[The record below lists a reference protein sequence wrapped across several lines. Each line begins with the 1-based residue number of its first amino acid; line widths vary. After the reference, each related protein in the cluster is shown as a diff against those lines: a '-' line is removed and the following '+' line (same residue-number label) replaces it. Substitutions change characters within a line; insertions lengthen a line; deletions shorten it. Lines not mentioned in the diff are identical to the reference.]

1 MQDWFVPDHTLA
13 VYFGQARFDKVLKMK
28 DGQYKPFL
36 GDILQAK
43 KDCDDLREC
52 FEKYSI

>member
-13 VYFGQARFDKVLKMK
+13 VYFGQAHFDKVLKMK
-28 DGQYKPFL
+28 DGKYQPFL